1 MCGQSRWIEAV
12 KHREPTRAAFNPPRV
27 HGQTNRL
34 TSVSLFTGMRKR
46 CLNSGFQART
56 DADPANSRQD
66 EIDTEEKPENI
77 EARNRPVRKDDEA
90 ENERDYAGQDHPD
103 PWRPHLHAEG

>member
-1 MCGQSRWIEAV
+1 MWV
-12 KHREPTRAAFNPPRV
+12 LTRLRSGDAFCRRPILG
-27 HGQTNRL
+27 H
-34 TSVSLFTGMRKR
+34 
-46 CLNSGFQART
+46 SGFRDERAVVARVALPGGFEART

-77 EARNRPVRKDDEA
+77 EARNGPVRKDDEA

-103 PWRPHLHAEG
+103 PRRPHLHAEG